1 MRSSQCYE
9 HPIEHEQNKFSD
21 SGQEHEAIMTE
32 KQTEQPTDRSSTDGS
47 TDKQTESWGRYT
59 TKNAYF
65 LGGGGEEY

>member
-1 MRSSQCYE
+1 
-9 HPIEHEQNKFSD
+9 
-21 SGQEHEAIMTE
+21 MTE

-65 LGGGGEEY
+65 FGGGGEEY